1 MMAKMSMQDEL
12 KSLREEVER
21 LKQVNHQEDVDEL
34 EVDSALDALV
44 EGASELE
51 GELESKAQEVLERMK
66 LDYDNM
72 SPATAVAIFSA
83 GALFGRLFLS
93 K

>member
-1 MMAKMSMQDEL
+1 MAKMSMQEEL
-12 KSLREEVER
+12 KLLREEVAR
-21 LKQVNHQEDVDEL
+21 LKQTDTQKPEEAL
-34 EVDSALDALV
+34 EADTALDALV
-44 EGASELE
+44 EGAYELE
-51 GELESKAQEVLERMK
+51 GELESQAQELLERMK
-66 LDYDNM
+66 LDYENM

>member
-1 MMAKMSMQDEL
+1 MAKMSMQDEL
-12 KSLREEVER
+12 QSLREEVAR
-21 LKQVNHQEDVDEL
+21 LKQADKQEVVE
-34 EVDSALDALV
+34 EVEADSALDALV
-44 EGASELE
+44 EGAYELE
-51 GELESKAQEVLERMK
+51 DELASKAEDVLERMK
-66 LDYDNM
+66 LDYENM